1 MLGIDNFR
9 GLAKH
14 VVWIFAS
21 FPHYL
26 VIVFDVVDQVLS
38 NLLLVHLNRGMK
50 SDVFLLVKTFVIY
63 VVLGQDLFFLPLSL
77 FFLVLFSLFFCE
89 FFFINGL
96 ILILILLLPK
106 DLITSVAPRD
116 ITREIIMEKIQIFSW
131 RNNNVVICRHLCVHI
146 LMLITHY

>member
-77 FFLVLFSLFFCE
+77 FFLVLFSLFFCK

-131 RNNNVVICRHLCVHI
+131 RNNNVVIGRHLCVHI